1 MVLVG
6 LGLLYLNKNNRD
18 RFIDINISTK
28 SLDSFRWYIMG
39 WTSALVICMNAIPAI
54 LVAVN
59 NNPKQQLLY
68 GLIGLLISDLYL
80 LQWSIRKYVFNK

>member
-18 RFIDINISTK
+18 RFIDINISNK
-28 SLDSFRWYIMG
+28 SVYSFGWYIMG
-39 WTSALVICMNAIPAI
+39 WTTALVICMNAIPAI

>member
-1 MVLVG
+1 
-6 LGLLYLNKNNRD
+6 
-18 RFIDINISTK
+18 
-28 SLDSFRWYIMG
+28 MG
-39 WTSALVICMNAIPAI
+39 WTTALVICMNAIPAI

>member
-1 MVLVG
+1 
-6 LGLLYLNKNNRD
+6 
-18 RFIDINISTK
+18 
-28 SLDSFRWYIMG
+28 MG
-39 WTSALVICMNAIPAI
+39 WTSALLICMNTIPAI

-59 NNPKQQLLY
+59 NNPKQKILY

>member
-1 MVLVG
+1 MVLLG

-18 RFIDINISTK
+18 RFIDINISNK

-39 WTSALVICMNAIPAI
+39 WTSALVIGINAIPAI

>member
-39 WTSALVICMNAIPAI
+39 WTSALLICMNTIPAI

-59 NNPKQQLLY
+59 NNPKQKILY

>member
-18 RFIDINISTK
+18 RFIDINISNK
-28 SLDSFRWYIMG
+28 SLDSFRWYMMG
-39 WTSALVICMNAIPAI
+39 WMSALVICMNAIPAV

-59 NNPKQQLLY
+59 NNPKQKLLY
-68 GLIGLLISDLYL
+68 GVIGLLISDLYL